1 MTTSNLIELPT
12 QLILVDTP
20 LLPDSTNEVLTYAK
34 DLGKPT
40 SRVYVSHG
48 HPDHF
53 AGAGLVGAPLYALPS
68 VAAAINNGGGAI
80 IRGALA
86 LTGHGRIEPG
96 GLPRIGHHVAAG
108 EDRIDGARVR
118 FEPVSNAEGSEQ
130 LTIGFPGDGILIVQ
144 DLVYNRVHAFLGE
157 QHSDGWLAVIAALE
171 ARSYPYAAILPG
183 HGLPGARGLYGDAR
197 ACLTAAPALGRRGR
211 WPRRPQPA
219 PGNGVP
225 GYGGTT
231 MRPLQNYFPHPGP
244 SLTHSHE
251 QPG

>member
-40 SRVYVSHG
+40 SRVYISHG

-96 GLPRIGHHVAAG
+96 GLRALVAAIPPG
-108 EDRIDGARVR
+108 HRAGVMSAFYIAAYASLSVPAVLAGLVFTHIALSST
-118 FEPVSNAEGSEQ
+118 FEVFGSVVA
-130 LTIGFPGDGILIVQ
+130 GIALIV
-144 DLVYNRVHAFLGE
+144 AFE
-157 QHSDGWLAVIAALE
+157 TWRTRPARMRAPTDRDAVTTANDIHPVTITD
-171 ARSYPYAAILPG
+171 RHPD
-183 HGLPGARGLYGDAR
+183 HRGA
-197 ACLTAAPALGRRGR
+197 
-211 WPRRPQPA
+211 PR
-219 PGNGVP
+219 
-225 GYGGTT
+225 
-231 MRPLQNYFPHPGP
+231 
-244 SLTHSHE
+244 
-251 QPG
+251 